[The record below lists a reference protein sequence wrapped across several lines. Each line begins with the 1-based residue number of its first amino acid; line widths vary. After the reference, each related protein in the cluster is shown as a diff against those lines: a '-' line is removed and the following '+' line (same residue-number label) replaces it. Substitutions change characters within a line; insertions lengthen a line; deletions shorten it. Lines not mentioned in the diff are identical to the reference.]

1 MIFKIPDALSL
12 LFMQFYRRIERL
24 NDIILIYLP
33 KFKPCVTATAF
44 ASSACSSVSIAP
56 LDQQDFNLLLR
67 NNSISVI
74 LPIKSRLNCDVTK

>member
-24 NDIILIYLP
+24 NDILIYLP
-33 KFKPCVTATAF
+33 KFKPCVTATAS